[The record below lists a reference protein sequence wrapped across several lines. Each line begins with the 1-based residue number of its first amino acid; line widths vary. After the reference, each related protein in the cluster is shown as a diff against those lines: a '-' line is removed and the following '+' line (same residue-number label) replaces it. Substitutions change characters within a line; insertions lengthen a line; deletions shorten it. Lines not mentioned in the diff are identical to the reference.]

1 MRRPH
6 SSRLIR
12 MAFPERVTALR
23 KAKKLTQQALADQI
37 GVHISQLRRYEGGDS
52 QPTLDVIRKLAI
64 ALSVNADVL
73 VFDRDE
79 RGPDDDLR
87 LQFEAISQFTPEEK
101 EVARTVLESLILR
114 HTANRFS
121 RSAQQN
127 GS

>member
-1 MRRPH
+1 
-6 SSRLIR
+6 

-23 KAKKLTQQALADQI
+23 RARKLTQQALADQI

-121 RSAQQN
+121 RGAQQN